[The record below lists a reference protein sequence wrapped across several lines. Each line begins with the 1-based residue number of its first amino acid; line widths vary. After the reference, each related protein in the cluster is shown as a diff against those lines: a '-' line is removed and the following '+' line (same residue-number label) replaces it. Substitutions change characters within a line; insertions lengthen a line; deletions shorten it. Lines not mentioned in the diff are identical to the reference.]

1 MLRAFEGG
9 AGCGKTFALM
19 SALEELLRERPLLD
33 GQRVL
38 ALTFMH
44 GAKRRLNERLR
55 TVPGLNGRFE
65 CMTIDSF
72 AWRIVRRWRTMA
84 RALGMPSLTA
94 DQYDQQCEAA
104 AALLDDDAVLQWT
117 VAGFPIVLL
126 DEAQDLSVE
135 RVAIVRALESST
147 EVLLAADEFQ
157 CLNQEL
163 RPNPLVSWVSSACEP
178 MVLREVHRTNVQA
191 LLAAARCIRAGKP
204 PTAAGP
210 FKIMTAQGP
219 YMAPAFL
226 ANAIS
231 WRPSGTDVAIITPSM
246 SGDFA
251 RDAVARVCT
260 QACGKHQSGP
270 FPIRWER
277 SEDDERQELLNEIKF
292 EGNLPLTEL
301 IRHLGARRGPIRSVR
316 EWAVRQARL
325 TGKTSFSFDEVA
337 AALTR
342 AVSVRRSGGVLSQ
355 YPLSAMTVHQ
365 AKNREFDGV
374 VVLWP
379 FKLAGDDEQRRRLLY
394 NAVTRARLWCTVIL
408 QGPALGRA
416 APFA

>member
-19 SALEELLRERPLLD
+19 AALEELLRELPLLD

-55 TVPGLNGRFE
+55 TVPGLRGRFE

-84 RALGMPSLTA
+84 RALGIPSLTA
-94 DQYDQQCEAA
+94 DQYDEQCEAA
-104 AALLDDDAVLQWT
+104 AALLADDAIRQWI
-117 VAGFPIVLL
+117 VAAFPIVLL
-126 DEAQDLSVE
+126 DEAQDLSIE
-135 RVAIVRALESST
+135 RVAIVRALATSA

-157 CLNQEL
+157 CLNQAL
-163 RPNPLVSWVSSACEP
+163 RPNPLVSWVSSVCEP
-178 MVLREVHRTNVQA
+178 IVLSQVHRTDVQA
-191 LLAAARCIRAGKP
+191 LLGAARSIRAGKS
-204 PTAAGP
+204 PTASGA
-210 FKIMTAQGP
+210 FKIMTAQGA

-246 SGDFA
+246 SGNFA
-251 RDAVARVCT
+251 RDTVARVCT

-277 SEDDERQELLNEIKF
+277 SEDDERQELLNDIKF
-292 EGNLPLTEL
+292 EGSLQLPEL
-301 IRHLGARRGPIRSVR
+301 ISHLGPRRGPIRSVR
-316 EWAVRQARL
+316 DWAVRQARL
-325 TGKTSFSFDEVA
+325 TGKSSFSFDEVA
-337 AALTR
+337 AVMTREVSIRRAGGAL
-342 AVSVRRSGGVLSQ
+342 SSYS
-355 YPLSAMTVHQ
+355 LSAMTVHQ

-379 FKLAGDDEQRRRLLY
+379 FRLAGDDEQRRRLLY
-394 NAVTRARLWCTVIL
+394 NAVTRARLWCTIIL
-408 QGPALGRA
+408 QGPALGRV
-416 APFA
+416 APFT

>member
-1 MLRAFEGG
+1 MLRAFEGS

-19 SALEELLRERPLLD
+19 AALEELLRERPLLD

-55 TVPGLNGRFE
+55 SVPGLHGRFE

-72 AWRIVRRWRTMA
+72 AWRIVRRWRTLA
-84 RALGMPSLTA
+84 RAVGIPSLTA

-104 AALLDDDAVLQWT
+104 AALLTDDALREWI

-135 RVAIVRALESST
+135 RVAIVRALETSA

-163 RPNPLVSWVSSACEP
+163 RPNPLVSWVSAVCEP
-178 MVLREVHRTNVQA
+178 LVLSQVHRTNVQA
-191 LLAAARCIRAGKP
+191 LLGAARSIRAGKP
-204 PTAAGP
+204 PPPSGP

-231 WRPSGTDVAIITPSM
+231 WRPKGTDVAIITPSM
-246 SGDFA
+246 SGNFA
-251 RDAVARVCT
+251 RNTVARVCA

-277 SEDDERQELLNEIKF
+277 SEDDERSELLNDIKF
-292 EGNLPLTEL
+292 EGSLQLPEL
-301 IRHLGARRGPIRSVR
+301 IRHLGARQGALRSAR

-325 TGKTSFSFDEVA
+325 TGKTSYSFDEVSA
-337 AALTR
+337 IVTREVSIRRAGGAL
-342 AVSVRRSGGVLSQ
+342 SS

-408 QGPALGRA
+408 QGPAIGRA